1 MNPTT
6 ADDLGA
12 NSIFSQGGGYNI
24 PDYFYTPRENLFNSL
39 QVRKDEPLNPK
50 FFILTEPDDRVAK

>member
-12 NSIFSQGGGYNI
+12 NSIFSQGGGYNV
-24 PDYFYTPRENLFNSL
+24 PDYFYTPRENLFNFI
-39 QVRKDEPLNPK
+39 QVGNGAALHPI
-50 FFILTEPDDRVAK
+50 FYVLTEPDDRVAK